1 MTTTHATNN
10 IYFHSLMKNLIS
22 SVAIAGL
29 SAVGFAS
36 NAVAETVVTA
46 GTVPSQCAIVNV
58 VPGVLGPNRT
68 NPNEISTKY
77 TGGIPAAVNVLCN
90 TTTSRVTIAPN
101 LSKSVIPPGGFL
113 EYQIRKV
120 SGSTGIYANI
130 DTENFKQ
137 PVQPSYTTPVAG
149 AATGPRGDILRIDTE
164 VVAPGV
170 MPPGSYSNVLD
181 VTVTP

>member
-1 MTTTHATNN
+1 
-10 IYFHSLMKNLIS
+10 MKNLIHS
-22 SVAIAGL
+22 IAVAGL
-29 SAVGFAS
+29 TAVGFTGTAF
-36 NAVAETVVTA
+36 AVPVITS
-46 GTVPSQCAIVNV
+46 GTVATECSILNV
-58 VPGVLGPNRT
+58 EPGVLGPNRT
-68 NPNEISTKY
+68 NPNELSTKY
-77 TGGIPAAVNVLCN
+77 TGGIPASVNILCN

-101 LSKSVIPPGGFL
+101 VAKSVIPPGGFL

-120 SGSTGIYANI
+120 SGSTGIYANL

-137 PVQPSYTTPVAG
+137 TVQPSYTTPPAG

-170 MPPGSYSNVLD
+170 FPPGTYSNVLD

>member
-1 MTTTHATNN
+1 
-10 IYFHSLMKNLIS
+10 MKNPIS

-29 SAVGFAS
+29 SAISFAAS
-36 NAVAETVVTA
+36 ASAVPVVTA
-46 GTVPSQCAIVNV
+46 GTVPSECAILNV

-68 NPNEISTKY
+68 NPNELSTKY

-90 TTTSRVTIAPN
+90 TTTSRVTITPN
-101 LSKSVIPPGGFL
+101 VAKSVIPPGGFL

-120 SGSTGIYANI
+120 AGSTGIYSNL
-130 DTENFKQ
+130 DTVNFKQ
-137 PVQPSYTTPVAG
+137 PEQPSYTTPSAG

-170 MPPGSYSNVLD
+170 MPPGTYSNVLD